1 MRTIR
6 HLALLLT
13 AIGAVACA
21 SDRDTAPPQ
30 PPQPPTAAATRATA
44 TGPLVCDPTFARAT
58 ADAQAFFASS
68 SDPVF
73 ATLQSMHSLYQSGGK
88 RAATDAGFD
97 ALQQIAAARLTS
109 HQGGS
114 ASAGDALT
122 KDLLACMSI
131 GTLPP
136 GFDVTTALSNG
147 VYTVRGGSNDSTSP
161 ALAQTLV
168 GGQRSLT
175 APVWGIEPINSWAG
189 QFELRPTRF
198 LVYGAPLPVN
208 TFTRDPASTDPNN
221 VAYTGFDIST
231 IPVMPR
237 LSLVHANGSAAPV
250 RVGICIDPATGGN
263 PNLLVHAGAADTTI
277 LRLATPMFCATFA
290 DADLAPHGMLA
301 TLVHGARSL
310 FTATPAYAFLG
321 GVGGLPSGLSP
332 FGPVKVSV
340 DDITLTFTQQPSRV
354 KQGSIMSPPVRVQAV
369 TENGTPIGGVRI
381 TLHVLRANGSDVGVT
396 TGTQE
401 TTSDLPSAP
410 GIASFGH
417 LAIPTPGTYWLVA
430 TGMMNG
436 TATLTVTSKAFVVK
450 RK

>member
-1 MRTIR
+1 MRSIR
-6 HLALLLT
+6 HLVLLLT
-13 AIGAVACA
+13 AAGAVACA
-21 SDRDTAPPQ
+21 SDRDTAPPHA
-30 PPQPPTAAATRATA
+30 PVAAAAIAT

-68 SDPVF
+68 SDPIF
-73 ATLQSMHSLYQSGGK
+73 AKLQSMRSLYQSGGP

-97 ALQQIAAARLTS
+97 ALQQIAAGRMTS
-109 HQGGS
+109 RQGGS
-114 ASAGDALT
+114 ATAGDALT
-122 KDLLACMSI
+122 KDLLACMSVGPI
-131 GTLPP
+131 PA
-136 GFDVTTALSNG
+136 GFNVATAISNG
-147 VYTVRGGSNDSTSP
+147 VYTVRGGTNDVSSP

-175 APVWGIEPINSWAG
+175 SPVWGIEPINTWDG
-189 QFELRPTRF
+189 RFERRQTRF

-250 RVGICIDPATGGN
+250 RVGICIDPAPGGN
-263 PNLLVHAGAADTTI
+263 PNLLVHAGSADTTI
-277 LRLATPMFCATFA
+277 LRLASPTFCATFA
-290 DADLAPHGMLA
+290 DADLAPHGVLA
-301 TLVHGARSL
+301 TLAHGALSL
-310 FTATPAYAFLG
+310 FTPTPALALVG

-340 DDITLTFTQQPSRV
+340 DDIALTFTQQPSTT
-354 KQGSIMSPPVRVQAV
+354 GAGAPISPPVRVQAR

-381 TLHVLRANGSDVGVT
+381 TLHVLRSDGSDAGITV
-396 TGTQE
+396 GTQE

-410 GIASFGH
+410 GIANFGH
-417 LAIPTPGTYWLVA
+417 LAIPTSGTYTLRA
-430 TGMMNG
+430 TGAMNG
-436 TATLTVTSKAFVVK
+436 TATLTATSSAFVVH
-450 RK
+450 